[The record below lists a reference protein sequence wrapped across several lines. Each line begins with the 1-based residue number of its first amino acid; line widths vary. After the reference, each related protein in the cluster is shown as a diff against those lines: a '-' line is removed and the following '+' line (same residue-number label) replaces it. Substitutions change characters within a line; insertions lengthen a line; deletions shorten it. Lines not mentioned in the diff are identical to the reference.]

1 MRRITTA
8 GAAAA
13 SLALLLTACSSGSET
28 ATTESSGAAP
38 AAGGELLIWADE
50 FTGPPMEE
58 QCKKFADANGV
69 SCKVVVSDDVR
80 AQVVQAN
87 TSGDVPDLFSGAH
100 DWLGELTANGVV
112 APVDLGAN
120 AASFDPV
127 ALSGVTYDGTVFG
140 VPFAIENV
148 ALLTN
153 KSLSPECPAT
163 LDEAVDN
170 GLALK
175 KAGKVTLPL
184 ALQIGETGDP
194 YHWYPLFTADGGYI
208 FGTNADGSY
217 NPDDLGISGPGGVA
231 AADRLGQL
239 ADEGVV
245 KASVSGD
252 IALETF
258 AKGKSPYWITGPWN
272 LTGAK
277 DALGDDLMVCPVPN
291 WENPG
296 VPGSISQP
304 FTGVQTVYQTAKAK
318 NAAIAATF
326 LSGYVETTEFM
337 DAMYA
342 QNPRPPAWLES
353 AAKVAS
359 DPLMNGFIE
368 YGKQGYPMPAI
379 PAMASVWGDLGLAE
393 YKIASGSNPEKT
405 ITEAGDSISTAIA
418 SAG

>member
-1 MRRITTA
+1 MRTITK
-8 GAAAA
+8 AAA
-13 SLALLLTACSSGSET
+13 SAAGLALLLSACSSSSDTGTT
-28 ATTESSGAAP
+28 ASSSAPPP
-38 AAGGELLIWADE
+38 AAGGQLLIWADE

-58 QCKKFADANGV
+58 QCKKFAEANGV
-69 SCKVVVSDDVR
+69 TCKVVVSDDVR

-87 TSGDVPDLFSGAH
+87 SSGDVPDLFSGAH

-112 APVDLGAN
+112 APIDLGAN
-120 AASFDPV
+120 EASFAPAAV
-127 ALSGVTYDGTVFG
+127 SAVKYDGTVFG
-140 VPFAIENV
+140 VPFAQENV

-153 KSLSPECPAT
+153 KDLAPECPAS
-163 LDEAVDN
+163 LDDAVDN

-175 KAGKVTLPL
+175 KAGKATLPL

-208 FGTNADGSY
+208 FGTNPDGSY
-217 NPDDLGISGPGGVA
+217 NPEDLGISGDGGKA
-231 AADRLGQL
+231 AAERLSKL
-239 ADEGVV
+239 AEDGVV

-252 IALETF
+252 IAMETF
-258 AKGKSPYWITGPWN
+258 NKGKSPYWITGPWN
-272 LTGAK
+272 LTAAK
-277 DALGDDLMVCPVPN
+277 KALGDKLMVCPVPN
-291 WENPG
+291 WNTPG
-296 VPGSISQP
+296 VAGSISMP
-304 FTGVQTVYQTAKAK
+304 FTGVQTIYQTAKAK

-326 LSGYVETTEFM
+326 LSDYVETTEFM

-353 AAKVAS
+353 AAKVAA

-393 YKIASGSNPEKT
+393 FKIASGEDPVKT
-405 ITEAGDSISTAIA
+405 ITQAGDSIAKAIA
-418 SAG
+418 AQ